1 MNQKEIFLKIYNGL
15 NEQQKLAVDSLEGPV
30 MVIAGPGTGKTQI
43 LSARIGK
50 ILLETD
56 SRPENIL
63 CLTYTESGALAMRK
77 RLQSFIGPDAYKVG
91 IYTFHGF
98 CNEVI
103 QQNLSLFQKTDLD
116 PISDLE
122 RIELFRQL
130 IDQFPKGHPLKRYK
144 GDVYYEMKPLKNLF
158 SDMKKEGWTV
168 AFVNQRID
176 AYIASLPGRPKYTAK
191 KAAGN
196 FKKGDLRTDW
206 IDEEVAKM
214 EKLRAA
220 VNEYDRFQALME
232 SRNRYDFDDMINWVI
247 RAFEENESLLRR
259 YQEQYLYVLVD
270 EYQDTSGTQN
280 RLVQLLINFWEK
292 PNVFVVGDDDQSIF
306 RFQGANVENMHALAN
321 TYQKDLVT
329 VVLTDNYRS
338 VPAVLDLSRNLIE
351 RNEQRLVRKM
361 EGLTKNLVAANEK
374 INRLAHTPEIK
385 EYETQRQEMIDLV
398 VQVEG
403 LLQAGVDPARIGIIY
418 RENKWGEDLAQY
430 FQIRNIPVY
439 SRRSVNALE
448 LPLIQKIITL
458 LSWLNSEMEIPN
470 SGDELLFEILHYD
483 WFHVPPIEIAR
494 LAVEVAD
501 RQFSETNKTS
511 IRKLLHEKSNEPAR
525 ELFSRSIHPGLQQAH
540 KILEQLLADVT
551 NTTLQ
556 TLIERIIRKTGLL
569 DQVMKSD
576 EKLWMIQVLGGF
588 FDFVKEE
595 TRRNPLMDLREF
607 LNIVELMQKEKI
619 SLPLIQVNG
628 REKAVNLLTVHGSK
642 GLEFEWVFFAGCNA
656 NYWEQKRKNNSN
668 YKFPDTI
675 IPTMAHADDHD
686 ALEELRRIFFVA
698 ITRAEQH
705 LILSYSRFRNDGKE
719 MEASRFIGEIQ
730 EDQDISAEKIFISP
744 ERIAEFQLLEIQGN
758 QAPEIE
764 KVEEEF
770 VERLLERFV
779 MNVSA
784 LNNYLNCPLEFYFRT
799 LLRIPSPKN
808 EYTEFGSAVHYALQ
822 ELFKGMQDRNN
833 VFPAVQEFLSWF
845 DYHMKRHRESFTR
858 EQFERRM
865 EYGHQIL
872 PEYYEENVKSW
883 NKIVSTEKNIKN
895 VVIQG
900 VPLKG
905 KIDKLE
911 FDGSRVNIVDYK
923 TGDPKNANE
932 KMKRPS
938 EKNPLG
944 GDYWRQAVFYKILVD
959 QYDRKVWK
967 ALSAA
972 FDFIEPDK
980 NKKYRKETL
989 LFSQEDVSLVTEQ
1002 IVDAWNKI
1010 QQHDFYVG
1018 CGKPDCHWCHFVK
1031 TNQLAIDLHEVDEEN
1046 QDQPD
1051 LRDY

>member
-1 MNQKEIFLKIYNGL
+1 
-15 NEQQKLAVDSLEGPV
+15 
-30 MVIAGPGTGKTQI
+30 
-43 LSARIGK
+43 
-50 ILLETD
+50 
-56 SRPENIL
+56 
-63 CLTYTESGALAMRK
+63 
-77 RLQSFIGPDAYKVG
+77 
-91 IYTFHGF
+91 
-98 CNEVI
+98 
-103 QQNLSLFQKTDLD
+103 
-116 PISDLE
+116 
-122 RIELFRQL
+122 
-130 IDQFPKGHPLKRYK
+130 
-144 GDVYYEMKPLKNLF
+144 
-158 SDMKKEGWTV
+158 
-168 AFVNQRID
+168 
-176 AYIASLPGRPKYTAK
+176 
-191 KAAGN
+191 
-196 FKKGDLRTDW
+196 
-206 IDEEVAKM
+206 
-214 EKLRAA
+214 
-220 VNEYDRFQALME
+220 
-232 SRNRYDFDDMINWVI
+232 
-247 RAFEENESLLRR
+247 
-259 YQEQYLYVLVD
+259 
-270 EYQDTSGTQN
+270 
-280 RLVQLLINFWEK
+280 
-292 PNVFVVGDDDQSIF
+292 
-306 RFQGANVENMHALAN
+306 
-321 TYQKDLVT
+321 
-329 VVLTDNYRS
+329 
-338 VPAVLDLSRNLIE
+338 
-351 RNEQRLVRKM
+351 
-361 EGLTKNLVAANEK
+361 
-374 INRLAHTPEIK
+374 
-385 EYETQRQEMIDLV
+385 
-398 VQVEG
+398 
-403 LLQAGVDPARIGIIY
+403 
-418 RENKWGEDLAQY
+418 
-430 FQIRNIPVY
+430 
-439 SRRSVNALE
+439 
-448 LPLIQKIITL
+448 
-458 LSWLNSEMEIPN
+458 
-470 SGDELLFEILHYD
+470 
-483 WFHVPPIEIAR
+483 
-494 LAVEVAD
+494 
-501 RQFSETNKTS
+501 
-511 IRKLLHEKSNEPAR
+511 
-525 ELFSRSIHPGLQQAH
+525 
-540 KILEQLLADVT
+540 
-551 NTTLQ
+551 
-556 TLIERIIRKTGLL
+556 
-569 DQVMKSD
+569 
-576 EKLWMIQVLGGF
+576 
-588 FDFVKEE
+588 
-595 TRRNPLMDLREF
+595 
-607 LNIVELMQKEKI
+607 
-619 SLPLIQVNG
+619 
-628 REKAVNLLTVHGSK
+628 
-642 GLEFEWVFFAGCNA
+642 
-656 NYWEQKRKNNSN
+656 
-668 YKFPDTI
+668 
-675 IPTMAHADDHD
+675 MAHADDHD